1 MILVKRKESVPRKV
15 CTMCGKE
22 RRIDT
27 EYWTRKDGSKMD
39 ICKKCAGT
47 NVDIKKPETFLWI
60 LKEVDVPFIES
71 LWVNVCHKQYN
82 KDPNRFKPPSV
93 LGVYLRVMRTETYK
107 TYHYEDTLGLNK
119 AHLDAKNRRRELERE
134 GSDDNVSDTVEDL
147 SDVQA
152 DKDKKPEPQIT
163 ESLLEQA
170 VKNALSKERP
180 DKPIDAPPV
189 ERFTPIIT
197 IDEQSILDDMT
208 ENEKQT
214 MALKWGESFAPS
226 EWLKM
231 EDMFSKYCGEYE
243 MSVDREETL
252 IAMCKTNINMQ
263 RCLDSGDA
271 ASASKFSSMFD
282 QLRKSGA
289 FTEAQKKEGKEKYL
303 DSVGE
308 LVAAVEREG
317 GIIPQFDYEFEV
329 PQDKVD
335 ITLRD
340 MKAYTYNLVKNEMGL
355 GTLIETYIKK
365 LEEDMEM
372 SKNKTLNLE
381 EGLVTSKYEEQEL
394 RNDKEANTYLDNLED
409 EIGNWADMVG

>member
-1 MILVKRKESVPRKV
+1 
-15 CTMCGKE
+15 MCGKE
-22 RRIDT
+22 RRIDID
-27 EYWTRKDGSKMD
+27 YWTRKDGSKMD

-47 NVDIKKPETFLWI
+47 NIDVKKPETFLWI
-60 LKEVDVPFIES
+60 LKDIDVPFIES
-71 LWVNVCHKQYN
+71 LWVNVCRKQYN
-82 KDPNRFKPPSV
+82 KDPHRFKPPSIF
-93 LGVYLRVMRTETYK
+93 GVYLRVMRTENYK
-107 TYHYEDTLGLNK
+107 MYHYCDTLELNK
-119 AHLDAKNRRRELERE
+119 ANLEAKTRREELERE
-134 GSDDNVSDTVEDL
+134 GSDDSVSETVEDL
-147 SDVQA
+147 SDVHVE
-152 DKDKKPEPQIT
+152 KEEKPEPQAT
-163 ESLLEQA
+163 ESLLEKA
-170 VKNALSKERP
+170 VQNALQKERGG
-180 DKPIDAPPV
+180 KLVDAAPV
-189 ERFTPIIT
+189 ERFAPIIT
-197 IDEQSILDDMT
+197 IDEQAILDDMT
-208 ENEKQT
+208 ENEKQR
-214 MALKWGESFAPS
+214 MALKWGESFTPS

-231 EDMFSKYCGEYE
+231 EDMFQKYCGEYE

-317 GIIPQFDYEFEV
+317 GIIPQFDYEFEA

-335 ITLRD
+335 ITLKD

-355 GTLIETYIKK
+355 GTLIESYIKK

-372 SKNKTLNLE
+372 NKNKTLNLE
-381 EGLVTSKYEEQEL
+381 EGLITSKFEEQEL
-394 RNDKEANTYLDNLED
+394 ENDKEAATYLDNIEN
-409 EIGNWADMVG
+409 EIGNWADMVNG